1 MQRDVALRGFR
12 PATLLLA
19 ALALSIGWGIRG
31 NFGHESGAMLPGAL
45 AAIVVCLLSGREDWR
60 QRVMFF
66 GMFGALGWAFGGSI
80 SYMQVIT
87 YTHSGHAPSQ
97 YYGFAGLFL
106 IGFLWAGI
114 GGASTALPGVLH
126 RDKLTALCR
135 PLCWVIAAFVIFYFA
150 YERFIEGWAAGFT
163 ATWHRHESP
172 LYWFD
177 ADWLQASMVLIAMA
191 GYDLWNRKFYK
202 VHWLPILAASGAGI
216 GWALQRIL
224 EMTGLNGPAWALLV
238 RRQGDLDYLM
248 QAEGL
253 SREAATQ
260 SLVINWPQVV
270 LYVPQHI
277 GWLVGLILGVVGYFV
292 LFGKFRNGA
301 SLFVYLA
308 GGWLVSFLIFPT
320 LLGLRLTPP
329 RSDDWAGILGVF
341 IGAMLWCHRNNLR
354 PVALGG
360 WVCGIFGGLAFS
372 GTACLKLLMVYPG
385 NAQLVSDPATIEA
398 WSHWQHSNWHSFL
411 EQVYGFLNGVGLA
424 VAIALVARLAAP
436 LDDRPRDRR
445 WTEIMA
451 VIFTLFIVTFLNI
464 YKNVEKYTG
473 DYVGEGG
480 NPLVAD
486 PLTAPWFE
494 SLVLPTPVWFGSIY
508 LALALVGVAIMA
520 RHVRRPVGVLTMPA
534 LGKGQLFFL
543 ALLWVMVI
551 ANVERALHGF
561 TSQRLLTEWVIA
573 VNAVIAT
580 LLICL
585 LPRKGTWFGLD
596 PAAPLPAPPPED
608 LLGPL
613 PEELARLGQLEEEEP
628 GPRVPFREDALRW
641 AGALLVTLVIAA
653 AASFTFTSTVRAFY
667 GDNYAGH
674 ASKMMRFGP
683 EAEWRVNPLRRG
695 GDHN

>member
-1 MQRDVALRGFR
+1 
-12 PATLLLA
+12 
-19 ALALSIGWGIRG
+19 
-31 NFGHESGAMLPGAL
+31 
-45 AAIVVCLLSGREDWR
+45 
-60 QRVMFF
+60 
-66 GMFGALGWAFGGSI
+66 
-80 SYMQVIT
+80 
-87 YTHSGHAPSQ
+87 
-97 YYGFAGLFL
+97 
-106 IGFLWAGI
+106 
-114 GGASTALPGVLH
+114 
-126 RDKLTALCR
+126 
-135 PLCWVIAAFVIFYFA
+135 
-150 YERFIEGWAAGFT
+150 
-163 ATWHRHESP
+163 
-172 LYWFD
+172 
-177 ADWLQASMVLIAMA
+177 
-191 GYDLWNRKFYK
+191 
-202 VHWLPILAASGAGI
+202 
-216 GWALQRIL
+216 
-224 EMTGLNGPAWALLV
+224 
-238 RRQGDLDYLM
+238 
-248 QAEGL
+248 
-253 SREAATQ
+253 
-260 SLVINWPQVV
+260 
-270 LYVPQHI
+270 
-277 GWLVGLILGVVGYFV
+277 
-292 LFGKFRNGA
+292 
-301 SLFVYLA
+301 
-308 GGWLVSFLIFPT
+308 
-320 LLGLRLTPP
+320 
-329 RSDDWAGILGVF
+329 
-341 IGAMLWCHRNNLR
+341 
-354 PVALGG
+354 
-360 WVCGIFGGLAFS
+360 VCGIFGGLAFS